1 MSTSAAKI
9 VAVPLGAGQEIGRSC
24 VVVRMG
30 GHSVMFDCGIHT
42 AFTDERCFPR
52 FDMLLPG
59 GAAAAVAAAG
69 GGGSGGGSSGGSASA
84 AADAAPSAYAHVVDA
99 LVITHYH
106 LDHVGALPHFVS
118 VLGYRGPIFMTS
130 ATRGIAQ
137 TMLLDYVYVMR
148 DRKQV
153 EFIYTKEDLLYALSR
168 VTVIS
173 LHERVRA
180 TSSLTLTPY
189 YAGHVLGAVMVHAEA
204 AGHSVVYTGDF
215 NATADGHLGPAAIP
229 PLRPHLLITESTYA
243 SSTRSSQKRHE
254 DKFVRLVAEAVAA
267 GGKVLVPVYGFGRA
281 QELQLLLD
289 TAWQERRLSAPIYF
303 AQGAMQRANLLYRL
317 YASWSRPRGV
327 EGEAPPPPD
336 RCPFAFKHVRPFGS
350 KDMLD
355 APGAC
360 VLFAT
365 PGMLFAGFA
374 LEAFKH
380 WAGGEANLVLLPSYC
395 SPATVGAQLLQGK
408 RLVTLRQGTPEAEQ
422 LHVRCRTEALDAGRS
437 VHVSPSLPASRGPRC
452 GSQHPRL
459 PSRASRR
466 PVFGCL
472 LTQRC
477 SPRLHPA
484 VLTLADAHAGSRRS
498 PSQRTLTP
506 RGSTGSCATWRRT
519 T

>member
-243 SSTRSSQKRHE
+243 SSTRSSQKRRE
-254 DKFVRLVAEAVAA
+254 DKFLRLVISPYLPYLPYQARGQVRPARRRGGGGGRQGPRPRVRIWARARAAAAARHGVAGAAAE
-267 GGKVLVPVYGFGRA
+267 
-281 QELQLLLD
+281 
-289 TAWQERRLSAPIYF
+289 
-303 AQGAMQRANLLYRL
+303 RANLLRARRDAASQPPLPPLRL
-317 YASWSRPRGV
+317 V
-327 EGEAPPPPD
+327 VAPPRRRGRGAAAARPLPV
-336 RCPFAFKHVRPFGS
+336 RVQARASLWQQGHARRARRVRPVC
-350 KDMLD
+350 D
-355 APGAC
+355 ARHAVCGLRARG
-360 VLFAT
+360 LQ
-365 PGMLFAGFA
+365 A
-374 LEAFKH
+374 L
-380 WAGGEANLVLLPSYC
+380 GGRRGQPCAAALVLLPRHSGRAAAAGEEARDAA
-395 SPATVGAQLLQGK
+395 PGHARGGAAA
-408 RLVTLRQGTPEAEQ
+408 R
-422 LHVRCRTEALDAGRS
+422 
-437 VHVSPSLPASRGPRC
+437 SLPDRGPRC
-452 GSQHPRL
+452 GSQRPRL
-459 PSRASRR
+459 P
-466 PVFGCL
+466 V
-472 LTQRC
+472 
-477 SPRLHPA
+477 SPRI
-484 VLTLADAHAGSRRS
+484 SR
-498 PSQRTLTP
+498 P
-506 RGSTGSCATWRRT
+506 
-519 T
+519 